1 MKTDTLIE
9 VKNAFKQWRANRSSS
24 AEKTPQQLRN
34 LAVSLLTQYSSA
46 KITTALRISGANLKL
61 WRNEITTE
69 PPEFIEL
76 APAAS
81 AEPAVN
87 HHLDISL
94 QLNNDS
100 RVRLS
105 GNISPVLLTALVEG
119 LTL

>member
-1 MKTDTLIE
+1 ME
-9 VKNAFKQWRANRSSS
+9 VQNAFKQWRANRSSS

-81 AEPAVN
+81 AEPALN
-87 HHLDISL
+87 HLDLSL
-94 QLNNDS
+94 QLNNGRQLS
-100 RVRLS
+100 LS
-105 GNISPVLLTALVEG
+105 GNISPALLTALVEG